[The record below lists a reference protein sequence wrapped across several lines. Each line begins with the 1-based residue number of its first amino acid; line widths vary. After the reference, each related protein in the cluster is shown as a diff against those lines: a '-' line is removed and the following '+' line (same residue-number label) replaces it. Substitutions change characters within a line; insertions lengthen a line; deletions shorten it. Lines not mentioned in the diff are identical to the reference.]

1 MTTTTYSPPVP
12 IPPDPKLCSK
22 PTKPLPRSLIESAV
36 LHERIQFDA
45 SKHVAYVAPPK
56 ITTMGEIGYEGRGIS
71 PVAVSEPFSLFSG
84 EAIYQM
90 RAEAFHKD
98 VLENCQV
105 ASGFASNMIRAYSP
119 KYAPN

>member
-1 MTTTTYSPPVP
+1 MTTSTYSPPEPV
-12 IPPDPKLCSK
+12 PPDPKLVSK

-36 LHERIQFDA
+36 LHDRIPFDA
-45 SKHVAYVAPPK
+45 DKHLTYAEPPK
-56 ITTMGEIGYEGRGIS
+56 ITTMAEIGYDGRGIS
-71 PVAVSEPFSLFSG
+71 PVAVSEPFPLFSG

-90 RAEAFHKD
+90 RAEAFDKD

-119 KYAPN
+119 KYVPS